1 MRFGLIARCLAL
13 SGIALAVMAQS
24 SGGLF
29 EQPAAPI
36 ITYRAAEDKSLDL
49 MVDHQALI
57 NNQAPAKSAEA
68 ADQQNPASNESFGTP
83 DDPPPRL
90 DLSRPLREGWEMDPV
105 LLNRR
110 QAGEPL
116 RPGDDE
122 TNQMLGIQLRK
133 EF

>member
-1 MRFGLIARCLAL
+1 MGPGKIARCLVL
-13 SGIALAVMAQS
+13 GGIALAVMGQS

-29 EQPAAPI
+29 KQEPAPVINYQGAK
-36 ITYRAAEDKSLDL
+36 EDSLDL
-49 MVDHQALI
+49 MVDQPPQSGV
-57 NNQAPAKSAEA
+57 QAPAKTEDDAE
-68 ADQQNPASNESFGTP
+68 DSSQELTGDVRTGK
-83 DDPPPRL
+83 DPPPRL
-90 DLSRPLREGWEMDPV
+90 DLSRPLQEGWEMDPV

-122 TNQMLGIQLRK
+122 TNQMFGIQLRK

>member
-1 MRFGLIARCLAL
+1 MG
-13 SGIALAVMAQS
+13 QS
-24 SGGLF
+24 SSGLYD
-29 EQPAAPI
+29 QDPAPVI
-36 ITYRAAEDKSLDL
+36 NYRAAEDRSLDML
-49 MVDHQALI
+49 VDHQALI
-57 NNQAPAKSAEA
+57 NNQRPADSAETADNQSAGPAK
-68 ADQQNPASNESFGTP
+68 DFGTP

-90 DLSRPLREGWEMDPV
+90 DLSRPLEQGWEMDPV

-122 TNQMLGIQLRK
+122 TNQMFGIQLRK

>member
-1 MRFGLIARCLAL
+1 MIARCLVLGAMA
-13 SGIALAVMAQS
+13 IALMGQS

-29 EQPAAPI
+29 KQESAPVI
-36 ITYRAAEDKSLDL
+36 NYQGAKEDSLDL
-49 MVDHQALI
+49 MVDQPPQSES
-57 NNQAPAKSAEA
+57 QAPAETEDDTEDTSEVPTEGVRTAK
-68 ADQQNPASNESFGTP
+68 
-83 DDPPPRL
+83 DPPPRL
-90 DLSRPLREGWEMDPV
+90 DLSRPLQEGWEMDPV

-122 TNQMLGIQLRK
+122 TNQMFGIQLRK

>member
-1 MRFGLIARCLAL
+1 MIARCLVL
-13 SGIALAVMAQS
+13 GCIALAVMGQS

-29 EQPAAPI
+29 KQEPAPVINYQGAK
-36 ITYRAAEDKSLDL
+36 EDSLDL
-49 MVDHQALI
+49 MIDQQPRAES
-57 NNQAPAKSAEA
+57 QAPAKTEDEAEDSSQVPTGDVRTA
-68 ADQQNPASNESFGTP
+68 K
-83 DDPPPRL
+83 DPPPRL
-90 DLSRPLREGWEMDPV
+90 NLSRPLKEGWEMDPV

-122 TNQMLGIQLRK
+122 TNQMFGIQLRK